1 MFGYRFE
8 RSKYGKLCYFSE
20 KAMKFI
26 RSGDTIGGATF
37 FWPITCS
44 FGNLF
49 SFTDAM
55 ESNYFMLDFLKVN
68 SK

>member
-8 RSKYGKLCYFSE
+8 RSKYEKLYYFGR
-20 KAMKFI
+20 KAMKFL
-26 RSGDTIGGATF
+26 RSGDTMGGAVL

-49 SFTDAM
+49 SFTDSM
-55 ESNYFMLDFLKVN
+55 ESNYAMIDFIKVN